1 MEFYAGRGDESMYA
15 ELMSLLNRSFEFE
28 DNENG
33 FLTLL
38 PKLYK
43 QEYNPSAQ
51 NYVVRTTDGR
61 LKAAVGA
68 YDLDQYVAGTTLKA
82 RGIGNVCVIHE
93 ARQEGYMKL
102 LMDMAINEM
111 IADGVD
117 LSALGGR
124 RMRYRYFSFDSAG
137 PQYRFNL
144 EANDLRH
151 FFGDDHGQKFEYF
164 EITSPDAKELAEM
177 KALYEAQPFSSGRGG
192 QSQLFDVLKTWRERV
207 FAARDKSTGR
217 FVGYSVGHMNI
228 SELMLADEGD
238 LDEYLHGYM
247 KSQEAGGLHIALPY
261 YRKKFAA
268 RLLDYASDAGFSNSE
283 RYTILNYK
291 NVITAFLRLAAAE
304 SELADGRVT
313 LLIHGR
319 AGDEK
324 LELAVSGGV
333 PYVETTSK
341 EPDFELSHFDAI
353 NVLFAATSVK
363 REMLPTVVRSW
374 LPLPLYTY
382 HADVV

>member
-28 DNENG
+28 DNEKG

-43 QEYNPSAQ
+43 PEYNPSAQ
-51 NYVVRTTDGR
+51 NYVVRTSDGR

-68 YDLDQYVAGTTLKA
+68 YDLDQHVAGMTLKA

-93 ARQEGYMKL
+93 ARREGFMKL

-111 IADGVD
+111 IADGID

-137 PQYRFNL
+137 TQYRFSL

-151 FFGDDHGQKFEYF
+151 FFGEDNGQKFEYT
-164 EITSPDAKELAEM
+164 EITSPDAEVLSEM
-177 KALYEAQPFSSGRGG
+177 KALYEAQPFCSARGERA
-192 QSQLFDVLKTWRERV
+192 QFFDTLKTWRERV
-207 FAARDKSTGR
+207 FAAHDKATGR
-217 FVGYSVGHMNI
+217 FVGYSVGHTNI

-261 YRKKFAA
+261 YRKRLAA
-268 RLLDYASDAGFSNSE
+268 RLLDYASDSSLTNSG

-291 NVITAFLRLAAAE
+291 NVITAFMRLAADQ

-324 LELAVSGGV
+324 LGLAVSGGV

-341 EPDFELSHFDAI
+341 EPDFEFSHFDAI
-353 NVLFAATSVK
+353 NVLFSAASVV
-363 REMLPTVVRSW
+363 REKLPLAVRSW

-382 HADVV
+382 HADEV